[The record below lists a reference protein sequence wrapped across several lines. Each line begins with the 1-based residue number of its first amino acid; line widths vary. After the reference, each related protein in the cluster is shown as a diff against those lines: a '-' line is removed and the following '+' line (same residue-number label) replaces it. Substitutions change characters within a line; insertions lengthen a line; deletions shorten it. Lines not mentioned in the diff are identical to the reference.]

1 MYYADIEYVEMM
13 ADIWRRKAYQPEGKE
28 NVRKQLFFA
37 AYEIVRIFYDPSIT
51 EEEKNLQIKALAME
65 TERIAP

>member
-13 ADIWRRKAYQPEGKE
+13 ADIWRRKAYAPEGKE
-28 NVRKQLFFA
+28 NVQKQLFFA
-37 AYEIVRIFYDPSIT
+37 ASEIVRIFYDPSIT

-65 TERIAP
+65 TDRIAP